1 MNREYCAW
9 WGISNFRCRE
19 RILILIIV
27 IVLQI
32 IEWFKIRRHY
42 SNKTFNLTN
51 DINNVYIKIMVRCIW
66 IIFLIRD
73 NFLFCKI
80 WPITNFRLYRLS
92 ILQLHIVFRKFT
104 HSDLVFLVYTAES
117 FLKIRKC
124 DFFSISQ
131 KFEED
136 LC

>member
-66 IIFLIRD
+66 IFR
-73 NFLFCKI
+73 KI
-80 WPITNFRLYRLS
+80 WPITDFRLYRLG

-104 HSDLVFLVYTAES
+104 HSDLVFLVCTAES

>member
-42 SNKTFNLTN
+42 SDKTFNLTN
-51 DINNVYIKIMVRCIW
+51 DLNNVYIKIMVRCIW
-66 IIFLIRD
+66 IIFR
-73 NFLFCKI
+73 KI
-80 WPITNFRLYRLS
+80 WHITDFRLYRLG

>member
-32 IEWFKIRRHY
+32 IEWFKIRRNY

-66 IIFLIRD
+66 IIFLIRN
-73 NFLFCKI
+73 NFRFHKRC
-80 WPITNFRLYRLS
+80 PITNLKLYRLG
-92 ILQLHIVFRKFT
+92 IRPLYIVFRKYT

>member
-51 DINNVYIKIMVRCIW
+51 DINNVYIKRTLDNNFW
-66 IIFLIRD
+66 LI
-73 NFLFCKI
+73 KI
-80 WPITNFRLYRLS
+80 CLSTNFKLYRLG
-92 ILQLHIVFRKFT
+92 IRPLYIVFRKYT
-104 HSDLVFLVYTAES
+104 HSDLVFLVYRAES

>member
-51 DINNVYIKIMVRCIW
+51 DINNVYIKIMVRCIY
-66 IIFLIRD
+66 R
-73 NFLFCKI
+73 KI
-80 WPITNFRLYRLS
+80 CPITNFRLYRLGVS
-92 ILQLHIVFRKFT
+92 QLYIVFRKYT

>member
-66 IIFLIRD
+66 IIYR
-73 NFLFCKI
+73 KI
-80 WPITNFRLYRLS
+80 CPITNFRLYRLG
-92 ILQLHIVFRKFT
+92 ILQLHIAFRKFT

>member
-19 RILILIIV
+19 RILILIIL
-27 IVLQI
+27 IVLKI

-51 DINNVYIKIMVRCIW
+51 DINNVYIKIMVRCI
-66 IIFLIRD
+66 FR
-73 NFLFCKI
+73 KI
-80 WPITNFRLYRLS
+80 WPITDFRLYRLG

>member
-66 IIFLIRD
+66 IIYR
-73 NFLFCKI
+73 KI
-80 WPITNFRLYRLS
+80 WPITNFRLYRLG
-92 ILQLHIVFRKFT
+92 IVQLHIVFRKFT